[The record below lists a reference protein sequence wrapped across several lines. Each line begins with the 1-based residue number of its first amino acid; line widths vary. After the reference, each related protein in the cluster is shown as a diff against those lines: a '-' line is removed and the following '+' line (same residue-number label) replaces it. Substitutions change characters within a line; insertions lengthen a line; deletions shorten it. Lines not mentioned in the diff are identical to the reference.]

1 VTETEIPSS
10 KPPASLTVVKL
21 GGSLLED
28 AALRGRALEAIA
40 TSFTRGERLVLV
52 HGGGKEIDRSLAAL
66 GIPKKTQGGLRV
78 TDGPTLAVVVGT
90 LSGTVNKGLVS
101 QLKERGVHAAG
112 FSGADGDTLFAEF
125 HPPVDGVDLGF
136 VGRVV
141 RCDPSLVNAT
151 LSAGL
156 LPTVASIALGR
167 EGVLLNVNADAAA
180 SALAGA
186 LGARRLV
193 FLTDV
198 EGVMDSSGK
207 VIGSLSL
214 DEARFLLGSPVIAG
228 GMRPKMAACVEA
240 LEHGV
245 GEVVIAGPKLHATVL
260 ADGKGG
266 TVLAL
271 D

>member
-1 VTETEIPSS
+1 MSARAV
-10 KPPASLTVVKL
+10 VVKL

-28 AALRGRALEAIA
+28 VALRGRALEAVA
-40 TSFTRGERLVLV
+40 AFFTSGERLVLV
-52 HGGGKEIDRSLAAL
+52 HGGGKEIDRGLAAL
-66 GIPKKTQGGLRV
+66 GIPKRTQGGLRI
-78 TDGPTLAVVVGT
+78 TDEKTLAVVVST

-101 QLKERGVHAAG
+101 LLKERGVHAAG
-112 FSGADGDTLFAEF
+112 FSGADGETLFAEF

-141 RCDPSLVNAT
+141 RCDPALVRAT

-167 EGVLLNVNADAAA
+167 DGVLLNVNADAAA
-180 SALAGA
+180 AALAGA

-198 EGVMDSSGK
+198 EGILDGSGNVISS
-207 VIGSLSL
+207 LTL
-214 DEARFLLGSPVIAG
+214 AEARYLLGSPVIAG
-228 GMRPKMAACVEA
+228 GMRPKLTACVEA
-240 LEHGV
+240 LEQGV
-245 GEVVIAGPKLHATVL
+245 GRVVIAGPKRHATVL
-260 ADGKGG
+260 TDGIGG
-266 TVLAL
+266 TILEA